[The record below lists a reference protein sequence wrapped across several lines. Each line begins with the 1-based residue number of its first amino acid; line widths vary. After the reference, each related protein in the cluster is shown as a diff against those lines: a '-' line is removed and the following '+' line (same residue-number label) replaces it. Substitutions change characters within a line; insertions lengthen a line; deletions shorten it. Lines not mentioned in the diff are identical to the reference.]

1 MVFKDVTLIAL
12 YISKGWK
19 MTTRFVC
26 CCMLMISDSMS
37 KYIAN
42 KYPKIAIEGIFE
54 MKDLRIAKKILGV
67 EIIKDRKKGILYL
80 TQ

>member
-1 MVFKDVTLIAL
+1 
-12 YISKGWK
+12 
-19 MTTRFVC
+19 
-26 CCMLMISDSMS
+26 MS

-42 KYPKIAIEGIFE
+42 KYPKIAIEGSFE
-54 MKDLRIAKKILGV
+54 MNDLRIAKKILGV